1 MSWDVE
7 YTDEFGEW
15 WDDLTIGEQ
24 ESIRAYVG
32 LLEDRGPNLP
42 FPYCSKVV
50 TSRHA
55 EMRELRPQHKG
66 EPYRILYAFDPRRT
80 AILLLGGCKTG
91 NDRWYEGNVPKA
103 DKIYDKR
110 LRSLDK
116 ERD

>member
-80 AILLLGGCKTG
+80 A
-91 NDRWYEGNVPKA
+91 DEH
-103 DKIYDKR
+103 

-116 ERD
+116 ERDWSWQNHLKILLARCHWKARSAP